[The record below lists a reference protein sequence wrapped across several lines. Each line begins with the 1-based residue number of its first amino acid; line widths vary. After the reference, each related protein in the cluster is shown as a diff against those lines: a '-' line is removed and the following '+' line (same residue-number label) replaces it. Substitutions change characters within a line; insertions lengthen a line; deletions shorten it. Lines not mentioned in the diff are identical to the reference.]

1 VFPTL
6 CLALAGAARRR
17 PERFRILHFS
27 VQFDHVHLVVE
38 ASDKRALSSGIRSV
52 SIRIARYVNDLVRRA
67 GRFWADRWHGRE
79 LTSPRQVR
87 NVLVYVFGNFR
98 KHAKRA
104 LRRGV
109 DAFSSAARFDGWRGF
124 RAGADPPLVG
134 AKSHVALGAEVVVA
148 APKTWLA
155 KKGWRRLGLVGIDE
169 APRRVE
175 THGLPGVT
183 V

>member
-6 CLALAGAARRR
+6 CLALARACRRA

-27 VQFDHVHLVVE
+27 VQRDHVHLVVE
-38 ASDKRALSSGIRSV
+38 ASDERALSSGVRSV
-52 SIRIARYVNDLVRRA
+52 SIRIARYVNDLVRRS

-98 KHAKRA
+98 KHARRA
-104 LRRGV
+104 VRRGV
-109 DAFSSAARFDGWRGF
+109 DAFSSGARFDGWREF

-134 AKSHVALGAEVVVA
+134 AKSHAALGAKVVVA
-148 APKTWLA
+148 MPKTWLA
-155 KKGWRRLGLVGIDE
+155 RKGWRRLGLIGIDE

-175 THGLPGVT
+175 AQGLL
-183 V
+183 